1 MEYTAPSVPSFR
13 SPSPSSMSWGSI
25 PSALSPTA
33 SKSHFYSTGGLIS
46 VLGLLLDFINLLT
59 VIVEKNLTELTFFFC
74 LQVHIHHPAVSPMG
88 SNLKKMKA
96 PPPSQIL
103 SLPPP
108 PPNGGKYTL
117 NSCNCISIWC
127 SISVSH
133 GFLSVL

>member
-59 VIVEKNLTELTFFFC
+59 VIVEKNLTELTFFSVYKCTFIILQC
-74 LQVHIHHPAVSPMG
+74 LP
-88 SNLKKMKA
+88 
-96 PPPSQIL
+96 
-103 SLPPP
+103 
-108 PPNGGKYTL
+108 
-117 NSCNCISIWC
+117 W
-127 SISVSH
+127 
-133 GFLSVL
+133 VLT